1 MVLLYLD
8 NRTKINILF
17 YTLKKN
23 IPMKKIIITAFVALL
38 GIAQIACAKNN
49 QKTTEITKTPITKIV
64 QDTDLG
70 KVEAATKKQ
79 LNDLLNAYYAV
90 KDALVATD
98 GKVAKSKS
106 SEFMAVLA
114 KVETSKMSEPQK
126 KVWLS
131 YAEKIKFNAQHINE
145 TEDTNH
151 QRDYFQGLSDNLY
164 AIIKAFKAN
173 SMTAYRQYCPMAFEN
188 KGAFWLSDKK
198 EVRNPY
204 FGNKMLKCGS
214 VKEEL

>member
-1 MVLLYLD
+1 M
-8 NRTKINILF
+8 
-17 YTLKKN
+17 KKN
-23 IPMKKIIITAFVALL
+23 IITAFVVLL
-38 GIAQIACAKNN
+38 GITQIACANNN
-49 QKTTEITKTPITKIV
+49 QKNTTVTKTPTTEIV

-79 LNDLLNAYYAV
+79 LNDLLTAYYAV

-98 GKVAKSKS
+98 GKVAKAKAT
-106 SEFMAVLA
+106 EFIAVLA

-131 YAEKIKFNAQHINE
+131 YAEKIKFDAEHINE
-145 TEDTNH
+145 TEDASH
-151 QRDYFQGLSDNLY
+151 QRDHFQGLSDNLY
-164 AIIKAFKAN
+164 AIIKQFKAN
-173 SMTAYRQYCPMAFEN
+173 SMTAYRQYCPMAFGN

-204 FGNKMLKCGS
+204 YGNKMLKCGS

>member
-1 MVLLYLD
+1 
-8 NRTKINILF
+8 
-17 YTLKKN
+17 
-23 IPMKKIIITAFVALL
+23 MKKIIITAFVALL
-38 GIAQIACAKNN
+38 SIVQIACANSN
-49 QKTTEITKTPITKIV
+49 QKTTGVTKTPTEIA

-70 KVEAATKKQ
+70 KVDAATKKQ

-98 GKVAKSKS
+98 GKVAKAKS
-106 SEFMAVLA
+106 SEFIAVLA

-131 YAEKIKFNAQHINE
+131 YAEKIKLNAKHINE

-173 SMTAYRQYCPMAFEN
+173 SMTTYRQYCPMAFEN

>member
-1 MVLLYLD
+1 
-8 NRTKINILF
+8 
-17 YTLKKN
+17 
-23 IPMKKIIITAFVALL
+23 MKKIIITAFVALL
-38 GIAQIACAKNN
+38 SIVQIACANSN
-49 QKTTEITKTPITKIV
+49 QKTTGVTKTPTEIV

-70 KVEAATKKQ
+70 KVDAATKKQ

-98 GKVAKSKS
+98 GKVAKAKA

-114 KVETSKMSEPQK
+114 KVETSKMSETQK

-131 YAEKIKFNAQHINE
+131 YAEKIKLNAQYINE
-145 TEDTNH
+145 TEDTSH

-173 SMTAYRQYCPMAFEN
+173 SMTTYRQYCPMAFEN